1 MVQPYFIFMHNYL
14 AIILFASVAYLSF
27 MNFMPAGQVNNEA
40 VQNKDSLVTITVS
53 VVGDLM
59 CHSTQYNYARV
70 SADSFDFRPV
80 YRMVEKYFKESNFNF
95 GNLETVTAGS
105 ARGFS
110 GYPFFNTPDEYITA
124 LSYAGF
130 DLITTANNHSL
141 DKGEHGLLRT
151 LEQLVKNNLHYNG
164 TYTSQRDRDSVRL
177 FNVNGI
183 KLAFLAY
190 TYGTNGIPV
199 PAGKDYLIN
208 LIDHDLIEMDIQSV
222 RRAGAE
228 IVIFH
233 FHFGDEYKR
242 EPNNYQKEVVQKS
255 INAGAD
261 IIIGGHPHVLQPVE
275 FFKGI
280 NSTLD
285 SGFVAYSL
293 GNFISNQQWRYS
305 DAGAILSFSITK
317 DFYKD
322 SVWVE
327 AVEFIPTWVF
337 RGNTEMGREYII
349 LPAELYYDESNF
361 QFLSSMQRSL
371 MKQAFEDSKEILT
384 RYDKRPRLRS
394 VTGDFQTISTTK

>member
-1 MVQPYFIFMHNYL
+1 MVQPYFIFMYNYFV
-14 AIILFASVAYLSF
+14 IILLASGAYLSF
-27 MNFMPAGQVNNEA
+27 MNFLPAKQIHSEGLQ
-40 VQNKDSLVTITVS
+40 QKDSLVTVKIS

-80 YRMVEKYFKESNFNF
+80 YRMVEKYFKESDFTF

-110 GYPFFNTPDEYITA
+110 GYPFFNSPDEYITA

-141 DKGEHGLLRT
+141 DKGEHGVLRT
-151 LEQLVKNNLHYNG
+151 IEQLVKNNLHYNG
-164 TYTSQRDRDSVRL
+164 TYTSRGDRDSVRL
-177 FNVNGI
+177 FNINGI
-183 KLAFLAY
+183 IFAFLAY

-199 PAGKDYLIN
+199 PAGKDYLVN
-208 LIDHDLIEMDIQSV
+208 LIDYALIERDISSA
-222 RRAGAE
+222 RSNGAE
-228 IVIFH
+228 IVVLH
-233 FHFGDEYKR
+233 YHFGDEYKR
-242 EPNNYQKEVVQKS
+242 EPNHYQKDVVQRS

-261 IIIGGHPHVLQPVE
+261 IIIGGHPHVLQPIDY
-275 FFKGI
+275 FKGI
-280 NSTLD
+280 NTSLD

-317 DFYKD
+317 DFFKD
-322 SVWVE
+322 SIWIE
-327 AVEFIPTWVF
+327 SVEFIPTWVF
-337 RGNTEMGREYII
+337 RGNTEKGREYII
-349 LPAELYYDESNF
+349 LPSELYDDMSNF
-361 QFLSSMQRSL
+361 QFLSPSQRSL

-394 VTGDFQTISTTK
+394 VSSDFQTFSSSK